1 MVVGDVTKRYAPG
14 VRSCLAFVLVLA
26 ACGGDDAMETTPDAD
41 GDDGATD
48 AAPPDAADDD
58 ALDAPDDTVP
68 VAGFGELS
76 GMCGVLNDP
85 ELTGGSLLVRDE
97 LTFERAYVDPDDR
110 DLLTPG
116 GEHIAET
123 DNAGGSSVMSE
134 IFAYEQL
141 ARCELAPLLKTET
154 EITYDTPGK
163 ITDLLV
169 EIDGRK
175 IGVSV
180 TRAFAFPIGTPYSL
194 SQATTLLERKLSDI
208 QLSTENVSDADRWE
222 KQILAYLAIDAQAAD
237 TVAEAWNNASA
248 ALKAD
253 TILLV
258 TVTSGEDLF
267 IYQE

>member
-1 MVVGDVTKRYAPG
+1 
-14 VRSCLAFVLVLA
+14 
-26 ACGGDDAMETTPDAD
+26 METLPDAD
-41 GDDGATD
+41 TDDGDFID
-48 AAPPDAADDD
+48 AALPDASDDGEP
-58 ALDAPDDTVP
+58 DAPDDAVP
-68 VAGFGELS
+68 LAGFGDLS

-97 LTFERAYVDPDDR
+97 LDFERAYVDPADR
-110 DLLTPG
+110 PLLTPG
-116 GEHIAET
+116 GLHIAET

-154 EITYDTPGK
+154 EITYDTAGK

-169 EIDGRK
+169 EVDGRK

-208 QLSTENVSDADRWE
+208 QMSTANVSDADRWE

-237 TVAEAWNNASA
+237 TVVEAWGNAST

-258 TVTSGEDLF
+258 TVTSGADLF